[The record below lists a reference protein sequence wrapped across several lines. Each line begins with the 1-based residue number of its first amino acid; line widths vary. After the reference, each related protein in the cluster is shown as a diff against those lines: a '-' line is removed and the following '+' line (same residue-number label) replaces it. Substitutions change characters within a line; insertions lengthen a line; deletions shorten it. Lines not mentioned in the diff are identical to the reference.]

1 MADTNGKVY
10 VFNVF
15 SESINP
21 FSTNGLSAGTIAG
34 WESGGDTPFAPG
46 QLAVNRVL
54 NASDAPGNFAN
65 GKNQVL
71 LRWPSGLHHFEM
83 TIDGSE
89 FPITQDLLLYI
100 GRNQW
105 TLYNEF
111 GVVRAEGQVGTGP
124 AFGATPNDFKPRR
137 SSGKGRR

>member
-1 MADTNGKVY
+1 MADKNGKVY

-21 FSTNGLSAGTIAG
+21 FSTNGLSAGTISG
-34 WESGGDTPFAPG
+34 WDSSSDTPFTPA

-71 LRWPSGLHHFEM
+71 FRWPSGLHHLEL
-83 TIDGSE
+83 TIEGSE
-89 FPITQDLLLYI
+89 FPITQNLLLYI
-100 GRNQW
+100 GRNRW

-111 GVVRAEGQVGTGP
+111 GVVRAEGVVGAGP
-124 AFGATPNDFKPRR
+124 AFGATPNDFKARR
-137 SSGKGRR
+137 NSGKDQR